1 MAGLA
6 LTALLILAGGVND
19 LTFLPGYRLT
29 FESVQPDL
37 VNDSISDESLQRIM
51 AILRV
56 LFIAGWVLLPF
67 YIVYLI
73 ISPEARKKFIRDM
86 MMILPIILIFY
97 FLMREPEAGEVMR
110 NLDLNFS
117 DQSLEEVVTTP
128 VAPPEFSAN
137 PPDWL
142 VIIASLLLA
151 IIGTGLVVGVIYL
164 YLRSRQPKAKPLKRI
179 AFEAQE
185 ALDAIQSGGDLREV
199 IIRCYFEMNKTV
211 NESRSLK
218 RGLDMTPHEFE
229 LFLHER
235 GLPKEPVHQL
245 TELFEQVRYGA
256 FIPGRKEERIAV
268 SSLTSIISACQRSR

>member
-1 MAGLA
+1 MVGLA

-19 LTFLPGYRLT
+19 LTFLPGYRLQ

-37 VNDSISDESLQRIM
+37 VNEGISDDSMRTIM

-56 LFIAGWVLLPF
+56 LFIVGWVLLPF
-67 YIVYLI
+67 YIIYLI
-73 ISPEARKKFIRDM
+73 ISPEARKKFLRDM
-86 MMILPIILIFY
+86 MMIVPIIFILF
-97 FLMREPEAGEVMR
+97 FVMREPEAQEVLQNM
-110 NLDLNFS
+110 DLSF
-117 DQSLEEVVTTP
+117 QSQPLEEIVGTP
-128 VAPPEFSAN
+128 VAPAEFSAN

-142 VIIASLLLA
+142 VTVASLLLA
-151 IIGTGLVVGVIYL
+151 VLGTGLVVGVIYL
-164 YLRSRQPKAKPLKRI
+164 YLRSRQPKAKPLNRI

-211 NESRSLK
+211 NDARSLK
-218 RGLDMTPHEFE
+218 RGLDMTPREFE

-245 TELFEQVRYGA
+245 TQLFEQVRYGA
-256 FIPGRKEERIAV
+256 FVPGRKEERIAV
-268 SSLTSIISACQRSR
+268 SSLSSIISACQRSR